1 MKSTSAHIVIT
12 GRVKGAPKIKQD
24 GSAVLV
30 VKTLDEGAKVEEKF
44 PKRRVRGKQP
54 RLKQLIPAEDAL
66 RMVEDAAHGAA
77 DAERTSG
84 DRRVNAL
91 HELTNRAM
99 DQQKREMEQVK
110 RKADAKVRRAA
121 KAVVAARAPRERP
134 ESFASA
140 ITRHVNSPTRNLPRR
155 RRSDFGSPSGRKS
168 SLSRRPARGVARKTY
183 PSRQVL
189 DTDSE

>member
-1 MKSTSAHIVIT
+1 
-12 GRVKGAPKIKQD
+12 VKGAPKIKQD

-44 PKRRVRGKQP
+44 PKRRVRGKQKQ
-54 RLKQLIPAEDAL
+54 LKQLIPAEDAL
-66 RMVEDAAHGAA
+66 RMAEGAAHGAA

-91 HELTNRAM
+91 HELANQAM
-99 DQQKREMEQVK
+99 DQQRREMDSVK

-121 KAVVAARAPRERP
+121 KAVVAARAHRKRP

-140 ITRHVNSPTRNLPRR
+140 ITRHVNSGPTRHKRRTWNGIEILSTDSEDSSYVARR
-155 RRSDFGSPSGRKS
+155 RR
-168 SLSRRPARGVARKTY
+168 
-183 PSRQVL
+183 
-189 DTDSE
+189 